1 MTHATP
7 VLLLLFNRPSHTQQL
22 FEALSEVRPRR
33 LYIACDGPR
42 SSVPSDY
49 ALVQKVRQIASSI
62 PWHCDVHYRFLSNNL
77 GMMNSVYSSINWFF
91 DNVEAGIILEDDCI
105 PSASFFD
112 FCQIMLERYENSP
125 TVFSVSG
132 RNHLGQY
139 HSSSQYLFSTGSIWG
154 WATWRRAWTQFD
166 LASVHSKTKSELSHD
181 LLWLKQFSPNK
192 YSEIVN
198 GVLRSA
204 DGTSPTWDYP
214 WAYVRLAHQSLN
226 VIPCVNLVRNIGTGK
241 SATNTSTL
249 ADTVPVFNPPYLSSM
264 PHIPLVL
271 DYRFISALDKSR
283 PIRPRLISLLA
294 KLFHLFSPS
303 S

>member
-1 MTHATP
+1 MTNATP

-22 FEALSEVRPRR
+22 FDVLAEVRPRR

-49 ALVQKVRQIASSI
+49 ALVHKVRQIASSI
-62 PWHCDVHYRFLSNNL
+62 PWHCDVHHRFLSNNL

-91 DNVEAGIILEDDCI
+91 DNEEAGIILEDDCI

-112 FCQIMLERYENSP
+112 FCHIMLERYKDNP
-125 TVFSVSG
+125 KVFSVSG

-139 HSSSQYLFSTGSIWG
+139 HSNSQYIFSTGSIWG
-154 WATWRRAWTQFD
+154 WATWRRAWSQFD
-166 LASVHSKTKSELSHD
+166 LTAVHSKNKAELSHD

-214 WAYVRLAHQSLN
+214 WAYIRLAHQSLN
-226 VIPCVNLVRNIGTGK
+226 VIPSVNLVRNIGNGE

-249 ADTVPVFNPPYLSSM
+249 ADTVPVFNPQYSRSM
-264 PHIPLVL
+264 LHIPLTL
-271 DYRFISALDKSR
+271 DYGFLSALDKSKLV
-283 PIRPRLISLLA
+283 RPRLISLLA
-294 KLFHLFSPS
+294 KLFRLFSQS
-303 S
+303 A